1 MSDQPII
8 QVQNLSKAYRIW
20 QDPAARLK
28 SPLLESAA
36 GVLPK
41 NSAPRRALLRR
52 AASGYRDFYALKNI
66 SFTVRRGEGTGIIGR
81 NGSGKST
88 LLQLIAGTLTP
99 SSGSVSVNGR
109 VSALLELGSGFN
121 PEFTGRENVFLQGSI
136 YGLSRGQMQQK
147 FEEIAAFADI
157 GDFIEQPVKTYSS
170 GMMVRL
176 AFAVGLAVEPDIL
189 IVDEALSV
197 GDVFF
202 QQKCFKK
209 LHHLLERGVTLLFV
223 SHDMEAVRNLCE
235 QVVLLDH
242 GKMNFLGSP
251 DETVS
256 RYYALFGKK
265 LDPGET
271 PAPFGGS
278 AQNANKAAEELKA
291 DLAKHDL
298 LSKAKSRH
306 GDRGLEIVYAAVE
319 NEHGVPSLRI
329 EMTRELTLRC
339 LLRAKAAVAEPAL
352 GLNLYDRMANL
363 VFAAGTR
370 QLGVVL
376 PAMAAGE
383 ERVVT
388 LKLTCDLQPGEY
400 TFSLESSEP
409 SQEGPN
415 FGFLHD
421 KFEGLGPIVVHYEHN
436 HTWPFYGIARLPL
449 EISVD

>member
-8 QVQNLSKAYRIW
+8 QVANLSKAYRIW
-20 QDPAARLK
+20 ENPSARLK
-28 SPLLESAA
+28 SPILERVAS
-36 GVLPK
+36 VFPK
-41 NSAPRRALLRR
+41 QSAPHRALAAR
-52 AASGYRDFYALKNI
+52 AASGYRDFFALDDI
-66 SFTVRRGEGTGIIGR
+66 SFSVRRGQGTGIIGR

-99 SSGSVSVNGR
+99 TSGSLNVVGR

-121 PEFTGRENVFLQGSI
+121 PEFTGRENVFLNGSI
-136 YGLSRGQMQQK
+136 YGLNRAQMQQK
-147 FEEIAAFADI
+147 FDEIAAFADI

-209 LHHLLERGVTLLFV
+209 LHDLLQRGVTLLFV

-235 QVVLLDH
+235 QVVLLDQ

-256 RYYALFGKK
+256 RYYALFGKRLEGAGTK
-265 LDPGET
+265 TLANT
-271 PAPFGGS
+271 S
-278 AQNANKAAEELKA
+278 AESVANAAAKIHAGLREN
-291 DLAKHDL
+291 DL
-298 LSKAKSRH
+298 LPKAKSRH
-306 GDRGLEIVYAAVE
+306 GERNLELVHAAVE
-319 NEHGVPSLRI
+319 NEHGAPSLRV
-329 EMTRELTLRC
+329 EMTRVLKIRC
-339 LLRAKAAVAEPAL
+339 LLRAHDTISEPSL
-352 GLNLYDRMANL
+352 GLNIYDRMTNL

-370 QLGVVL
+370 QHGVVL
-376 PAMAAGE
+376 KPMGAGQE
-383 ERVVT
+383 QIVT
-388 LKLTCDLQPGEY
+388 FEVTCDLQPGEY
-400 TFSLESSEP
+400 TFSLETSEP

-415 FGFLHD
+415 FGYLHD
-421 KFEGLGPIVVHYEHN
+421 KHEGLGPIVVHYEHN
-436 HTWPFYGIARLPL
+436 HTWPFYGMARLPL
-449 EISVD
+449 EISVE